1 MRTRDDQKEQLVKEK
16 AIDLLVKHGFEGFSM
31 QKLAKAAKISPAT
44 LYIYYSDKDD
54 LIRKLGVEL
63 GNLSSEITL
72 EGFSGT
78 MSFSEGL
85 KKQWENRSRFWI
97 MHQKEAM
104 AYEVIRH
111 SPHGQYVTQTTA
123 HKFRPVMEEFAKNAI
138 RNKELRP
145 MPFEVYW
152 SLAFGPLYTMV
163 KFHLEAKSKGGGH
176 AFGGHPFDFSKKLMY
191 EALELVLKAL
201 RP

>member
-1 MRTRDDQKEQLVKEK
+1 MRTRNEQKETLVKEK
-16 AIDLLVKHGFEGFSM
+16 AIELLVKYGFEGFSM
-31 QKLAKAAKISPAT
+31 QKLAREAKISPAT

-54 LIRKLGVEL
+54 LIKKLGVEL
-63 GNLSSEITL
+63 GNRMTEITL

-78 MSFSEGL
+78 MPFTEGL
-85 KKQWENRSRFWI
+85 KKQWENRSKYWLTNP
-97 MHQKEAM
+97 KEAT

-111 SPHGQYVTQTTA
+111 SPHGQYVTSVATGQF
-123 HKFRPVMEEFAKNAI
+123 KPVMMEFVHNAI
-138 RNKELRP
+138 KNKELSP

-152 SLAFGPLYTMV
+152 SIAYGPLYTMV
-163 KFHLEAKSKGGGH
+163 KFYLEGSPRGGYE
-176 AFGGHPFDFSKKLMY
+176 FTFSKKMMY

>member
-1 MRTRDDQKEQLVKEK
+1 MRTRNEQKELLVKEK
-16 AIDLLVKHGFEGFSM
+16 ATELLVKVGFEGFSM
-31 QKLAKAAKISPAT
+31 QKLAKAAGISPAT

-54 LIRKLGVEL
+54 LIRKLGLEL
-63 GNLSSEITL
+63 GSRMAEITL
-72 EGFSGT
+72 EGFSGK
-78 MSFSEGL
+78 MSFAEGL
-85 KKQWENRSRFWI
+85 KKQWENRSRFWL

-111 SPHGQYVTQTTA
+111 SPHGQYVASVSAVQ
-123 HKFRPVMEEFAKNAI
+123 FRPVMEEFAQNAI

-152 SLAFGPLYTMV
+152 SIAFGPLYTMV
-163 KFHLEAKSKGGGH
+163 KFHLEGGLKAGH
-176 AFGGHPFDFSKKLMY
+176 TFAFSKKLMY

-201 RP
+201 KP

>member
-1 MRTRDDQKEQLVKEK
+1 MRTRDDRKEQLVKEK
-16 AIDLLVKHGFEGFSM
+16 AIELLVKHGFEGFSM
-31 QKLAKAAKISPAT
+31 QKLAREAGISPAT

-63 GNLSSEITL
+63 GEMMAEITL
-72 EGFSGT
+72 EGFSGK
-78 MSFSEGL
+78 MSFAEGL
-85 KKQWENRSRFWI
+85 KKQWENRSRFWL

-111 SPHGQYVTQTTA
+111 SPHGPYVTSVSA
-123 HKFRPVMEEFAKNAI
+123 SHFRPAMEEFAVNAI
-138 RNKELRP
+138 GNKELRP

-152 SLAFGPLYTMV
+152 SVAFGPLYTMV
-163 KFHLEAKSKGGGH
+163 KFHLEGG
-176 AFGGHPFDFSKKLMY
+176 FRGGRPFAFSKKLMY

-201 RP
+201 KP